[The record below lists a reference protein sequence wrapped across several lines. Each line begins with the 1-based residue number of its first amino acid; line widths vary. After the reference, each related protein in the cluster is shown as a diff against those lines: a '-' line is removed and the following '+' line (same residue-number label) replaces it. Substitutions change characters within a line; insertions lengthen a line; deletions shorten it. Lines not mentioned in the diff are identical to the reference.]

1 MIQDEAWLAAIQ
13 MVSGD
18 EVSANLE
25 SADRLITEAVNSG
38 ADLVALPEN
47 FAFVGRDEA
56 AKLAIAE
63 SDEGGPIQLFLAE
76 RARRH
81 GIFLI
86 GGTIPLRTPDRLR
99 ARAACLVYGPTGE
112 CCARYDKIHLFD
124 VAVGADERYCES
136 ETLQGGDTAVIFDTP
151 FARVGLAVC
160 YDLRF
165 PELFRELV
173 VGGAELLVVPS
184 AFTALTGAAH
194 WELLV
199 RTRAVENLCY
209 VMAPDQGGEH
219 PNGRMTYGETLIVDP
234 WGRILS
240 RYSRGPGMI
249 CARMVRSELREV
261 RRRFPVLEHRR
272 LGVAPPPAARSTEE
286 RNV

>member
-1 MIQDEAWLAAIQ
+1 MTQDEARLAAIQ

-18 EVSANLE
+18 GVAANLE
-25 SADRLITEAVNSG
+25 SADRLIAEAVAGG

-56 AKLAIAE
+56 GKLAIAE
-63 SDEGGPIQLFLAE
+63 PDGGGPIQSFLAE

-81 GIFLI
+81 GIFLV
-86 GGTIPLRTPDRLR
+86 GGTIPLRTSDQRR
-99 ARAACLVYGPTGE
+99 ARAACLVYGPSGE
-112 CCARYDKIHLFD
+112 RCARYDKIHLFD
-124 VAVGADERYCES
+124 VAVSADERYCES
-136 ETLQGGDTAVIFDTP
+136 ETLQAGDNTVIFDTP

-173 VGGAELLVVPS
+173 AQGAELLVVPS

-209 VMAPDQGGEH
+209 LVAPDQGGEH
-219 PNGRMTYGETLIVDP
+219 PNGRLTYGETLIVNP
-234 WGRILS
+234 WGRILG
-240 RYSRGPGMI
+240 RHSRGPGMTQ
-249 CARMVRSELREV
+249 ARMVRAELRET
-261 RRRFPVLEHRR
+261 RRRFPALEHRR
-272 LGVAPPPAARSTEE
+272 LGVAPPAARSTEE
-286 RNV
+286 GNV